1 MCCFGR
7 YYAQEL
13 GVIARG
19 YVADPSFI
27 PFFVQA
33 WMSGSDFKNVIFM
46 FVLIAL
52 SVAIYYPFFKVYE
65 KMELKKEAEEVEE
78 ELEGFE

>member
-1 MCCFGR
+1 
-7 YYAQEL
+7 
-13 GVIARG
+13 
-19 YVADPSFI
+19 
-27 PFFVQA
+27 
-33 WMSGSDFKNVIFM
+33 M

-65 KMELKKEAEEVEE
+65 KMELTKEAEEVEE